1 MALQS
6 METIHLPFKIAMRN
20 FSVRLQAPER
30 SVDAITWVTF
40 GLQVAEIG
48 TPANFAN
55 SDTSS

>member
-1 MALQS
+1 